1 MIYLDNAATTAT
13 DKKVVEA
20 MLPYFSDIYGNP
32 SSLHRLGRK
41 AKAALERS
49 RQVVAD
55 FLSCDSREVIF
66 TNGGTESINL
76 AIMGYARKI
85 GKGEI
90 ITSQIEHHA
99 VLHSCDQLEKEG
111 FKVTKLPVSSDG
123 LLDLKAF
130 EKALTKDTILVS
142 IMYANN
148 EIGTIQPIKQIAK
161 IIAQFNNKTKANV
174 LFHTDACQATGY
186 LPMNVK
192 NLCVDFLSLNG
203 SKIYGPKGIGA
214 LYKREGIEIDP
225 IIFGGGQ
232 EMGFR
237 SGTENVAGI
246 VGLAKA
252 IELIDPKE
260 AIKETKLRDY
270 FIKKLL
276 EIDGVVLNGS
286 LKKRLPNNINVSFA
300 AVEGEAVVLRLDK
313 EGIAASTGSAC
324 SSKSLTPSHVITA
337 LENSPERAHESI
349 RFTIGRKTGK
359 KDIDIALAKTKAI
372 IKSLRE
378 ISSIESK

>member
-13 DKKVVEA
+13 DKKVVKA
-20 MLPYFSDIYGNP
+20 MSPYFSDIYGNP

-55 FLSCDSREVIF
+55 FLSCDSGEVIF

-123 LLDLKAF
+123 LLDLEAF

-161 IIAQFNNKTKANV
+161 IIAQFNKKTKANV

-260 AIKETKLRDY
+260 AIRETKLRDY

-276 EIDGVVLNGS
+276 EIEGVVLNGS